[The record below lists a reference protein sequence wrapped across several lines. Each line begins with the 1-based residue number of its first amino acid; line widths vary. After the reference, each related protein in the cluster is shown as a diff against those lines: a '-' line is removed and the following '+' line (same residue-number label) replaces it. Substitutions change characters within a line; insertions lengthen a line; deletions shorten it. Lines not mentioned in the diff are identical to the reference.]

1 MNIQGQMDFVSV
13 GSLVLAYLQQ
23 HYPLDLWTIS
33 RVNQNDFIVLQYSND
48 HPQLKTGTTFKL
60 EDTIFWRMPAEPG
73 VKVIQNI
80 DKVALYREAPIS
92 INFNIKGGICAP
104 IYVGDTLFG
113 SLCGM
118 HSTPLKPSYNKATS
132 DIGIQLEK
140 LSSALQHDFALI
152 DTLRSQERLVATAH
166 TDALTQL
173 PDWRG
178 WDVLLDAEQLRCK
191 TYGNKGIIVSVD
203 IADLKVINQTHSRET
218 GDKVLKQTADAL
230 TSLVRAQDIVARVG
244 NDEFAVVC
252 IDHPTLDANNLAKQV
267 KEALKLQNIHCYVGH
282 ATSLPQKG
290 LREAWEMAE
299 HMMYKEK
306 KLSKFKN

>member
-1 MNIQGQMDFVSV
+1 MNVQGQTDFVSV
-13 GSLVLAYLQQ
+13 GENVLAYLQQ

-33 RVNQNDFIVLQYSND
+33 RVNQNDFIVLQHNSK
-48 HPQLKTGTTFKL
+48 QSKLKFGTTFRL
-60 EDTIFWRMPAEPG
+60 EDTIFWRMGNSPE
-73 VKVIQNI
+73 VKIIQNI
-80 DKVALYREAPIS
+80 EDEPYFRDAPIS
-92 INFNIKGGICAP
+92 INFDIKSGFCAA
-104 IYVGDTLFG
+104 IYVGQNLFG
-113 SLCGM
+113 TLCGT
-118 HSTPLKPSYNKATS
+118 HSRPLKASYMKAGP
-132 DIGIQLEK
+132 DISAQVAKI
-140 LSSALQHDFALI
+140 SSALAQDFATI
-152 DTLRSQERLVATAH
+152 EALRKQEQTAAAKH
-166 TDALTQL
+166 LDALTQV

-178 WDVLLDAEQLRCK
+178 WDMLLDAEQLRCK

-230 TSLVRAQDIVARVG
+230 SSLVRSQDIVARVG

-252 IDHPTLDANNLAKQV
+252 IDHPNLNAIELAKQT
-267 KEALKLQNIHCYVGH
+267 KEALKQLHIDCYVGH